1 MSEHMT
7 CLEDGWV
14 TWARGNELDNNLDVY
29 AQLSAEKEGDRG
41 QITQLF
47 LSGRNLTTDRLRSI
61 PVAHIENL
69 ANTNPGFRPHIEGD
83 DNGPMAELVEQ
94 FRDEAGQQINKV
106 FTDSVGLTDAADL
119 TVTATL
125 TASGS
130 VHRRTREPLTRPDGS
145 NPDAFYRQVAEAYR
159 DALQTTTKVA
169 KVLAEEANVPVGTV
183 HRWILEARRRGFL
196 PSARQGRAG

>member
-7 CLEDGWV
+7 YLEDGWV
-14 TWARGNELDNNLDVY
+14 TWARGNGLDNVDVY

-41 QITQLF
+41 QIVQLF

-69 ANTNPGFRPHIEGD
+69 ANTNPEFKPHIEGD
-83 DNGPMAELVEQ
+83 DNGPMTELVKQ
-94 FRDEAGQQINKV
+94 FHDEAGQQINKV
-106 FTDSVGLTDAADL
+106 FTDSAGLTDTADL

-130 VHRRTREPLTRPDGS
+130 VSGRTREPLTRPDGS

-159 DALQTTTKVA
+159 DVLQTTTKVA
-169 KVLAEEANVPVGTV
+169 KVIAEEANVPVGTV

-196 PSARQGRAG
+196 RSARQGRAG